1 MDSAAS
7 NPSGALETGPVIVG
21 KDFLVL
27 GPVEVYR
34 EGVAV
39 PVGGPKQRSVLAM
52 LIAHAGRKISLD
64 RVIEAVYGEAAP
76 GGARHSVQT
85 YISTL
90 RHDLGDVIRKE
101 PGGYL
106 LEVDLTAIDAVRFE
120 TLVHSA
126 LSTVDKDPETAAKV
140 LRDALGMW
148 RGHAYADVDGRGS
161 LEPEIIRL
169 SALRL
174 SALEARIDADLALGR
189 HRSLLGELDSL
200 TIEHPLSERFRGQQM
215 LALYRCGRQTEALRA
230 YEQTR
235 AYLADEIGIDPSPD
249 LRDLEQRILDH
260 DPGLELPAAPSLT
273 RRAVMVLEMA
283 GAETLMQ
290 LEPSERASLAENL
303 ATVFETTVRLHHGEG
318 FVQRGSAMY
327 AAFQA
332 VGDAVRTAND
342 MAVPDEQVGV
352 RIAVDH
358 GDVEIDDS
366 GEVSGPPVRRSAAIV
381 AAAHSGQ
388 ILLSGG
394 AHTAL
399 LDEGQPGWLVRSLGV
414 HPIQGVEGPQQIFQL
429 VLEGQEKDFPP
440 LLLDNT
446 PLPLP
451 IDRGAVAGFE
461 LRRPLSSDLSGITY
475 RAYQRSVGRE
485 VVVTVID
492 PLWAN
497 DPGFISRF
505 EVEAQLVTR
514 LQHPHIVPVLDY
526 WRDPTG
532 AYLVAPLVG
541 ATSLDRALDETDLTP
556 ERRIRII
563 DQLGA
568 AMSHAHGLGVVHG
581 AISPATV
588 IVDESENAYLTGIG
602 FVLRLAGAPRVISR
616 YTAPELARGEP
627 VTTAADVFSLGRL
640 TAELLA
646 DDIGPEAGEAMDAF
660 IARAIADQP
669 ADRFSNV
676 NEFLI
681 DLAATRGDSGSA
693 APLSF
698 IRNPY
703 KGLEAFGEAD
713 AGDFFGRS
721 QAVDDLC
728 EMLARQHLVA
738 VVGPSGCG
746 KSSLVEAGL
755 VPAVRAGAM
764 GPAQRWLVTSMF
776 PGSYPFAELE
786 SALARVAVEDPGG
799 MMDEIEHDE
808 RGLVRA
814 LKRILPRD
822 TRLLLIIDQFEELF
836 TLTRD
841 DATRERF
848 LEALVALAED
858 ERSNVRVVVT
868 LRADFFDRPLQS
880 PSFGELLKAGTFP
893 LTTPSPD
900 RLSEAIQRPAESVGA
915 KWEPGL
921 VEQIVDDVADAPGTL
936 PLLQYALTEVFA
948 ARRSDELTHHD
959 YRAAGGVLG
968 ALGTRADEVYRGLG
982 SGGRSI
988 TRQLFL
994 ALVTV
999 QKSGEQTRRRARL
1012 VDLDAIGERSEVAAV
1027 LKAFGDARLLTFDRD
1042 PVTRGP
1048 TADVAHE
1055 ALLTRWPRLAD
1066 WISEAREDLLLH
1078 QRLTDAADEWDQR
1091 HRDEAYLLT
1100 GGRLA
1105 QFQSW
1110 SAESNLT
1117 LAGMESEFLDLSSA
1131 REKADRGRRRRIRK
1145 LVMSGFGIAAL
1156 LASVLGVLA
1165 LISRQEARANADLA
1179 HTHEL
1184 AASAISVLDDDPE
1197 VSLLLALE
1205 AADTSDSTV
1214 ASLSAVHESLA
1225 AHRKILT
1232 YRWPSEQLLAQDLS
1246 SVLSPDGKLLVASSG
1261 GTYIEVVHAESGD
1274 RLWGHDF
1281 GGQGIARA
1289 VFNHDGSQVVAT
1301 YGWFS
1306 PEGFGVSDD
1315 ATESQL
1321 GIHQLDATTGETV
1334 RHHLIG
1340 PRCGVVSR
1348 SQGLTAAG
1356 DDAGSFLAI
1365 EVGNDSN
1372 CNYRGD
1378 RRESEN
1384 AADRA
1389 VPRPSLVNLG
1399 TGEVTELNDIRTGSV
1414 EPPSAA
1420 ISADGRYLLVADEYG
1435 PTIVVDRNTGEEMTV
1450 SGWPLGMSP
1459 TGLALTWAEAGLQ
1472 TWDVSSGQA
1481 LQLITNDHPAKAP
1494 WLSPDG
1500 TVVAEQTDSWV
1511 SLWDTRTGNEVD
1523 RLLTGLGAEGQMSFS
1538 IDGSRIAIPDAFGA
1552 TAVVF
1557 DLEAPD
1563 EVASVNICDG
1573 ATSFREGN
1581 GRMEVAGDVVSVRVM
1596 CPDQEWDTQYHVDP
1610 VTYEVEGLIPPTHGF
1625 RGAFSSDGQIFA
1637 AQEAVAPGFFGAV
1650 ELYDSSTGEVMTTLD
1665 GICVSNGYSG
1675 NGCAEFPNTPFP
1687 DWPWDLD
1694 FSPDGSLLAMAIGEN
1709 DAVIVWDV
1717 RTGEM
1722 TIPTVTH
1729 NTSGPDRSLN
1739 VEFSPDGSRLAASFV
1754 WAPQELWLL
1763 STDDWSPI
1771 TQYKSPE
1778 GAGEHRSPERES
1790 PLHS

>member
-1 MDSAAS
+1 M
-7 NPSGALETGPVIVG
+7 
-21 KDFLVL
+21 
-27 GPVEVYR
+27 
-34 EGVAV
+34 
-39 PVGGPKQRSVLAM
+39 
-52 LIAHAGRKISLD
+52 
-64 RVIEAVYGEAAP
+64 
-76 GGARHSVQT
+76 GARHSIQT

-101 PGGYL
+101 SGGYVL
-106 LEVDLTAIDAVRFE
+106 AVDPSSIDAMRFE

-126 LSTVDKDPETAAKV
+126 LAVAGTDPETGASA

-169 SALRL
+169 SELRL
-174 SALEARIDADLALGR
+174 AALEARIDADLALGR

-249 LRDLEQRILDH
+249 LTDLEQRILDH

-273 RRAVMVLEMA
+273 RRVVMVLEMA

-303 ATVFETTVRLHHGEG
+303 ASAFETSVQLHHGEG

-332 VGDAVRTAND
+332 ASDAVRTAND
-342 MAVPDEQVGV
+342 MAVAAEQARV

-358 GDVEIDDS
+358 GDVEIHDT
-366 GEVSGPPVRRSAAIV
+366 GEVRGPPVRRSAAIV

-399 LDEGQPGWLVRSLGV
+399 LEESQPGWLVRSLGV
-414 HPIQGVEGPQQIFQL
+414 HAIHGVEGPQQIFQL

-451 IDRGAVAGFE
+451 VDRGAVAGFE
-461 LRRPLSSDLSGITY
+461 LRRPLSSDLSGTTY

-541 ATSLDRALDETDLTP
+541 ATSLAQALDETELDA
-556 ERRIRII
+556 ERRHRLI

-588 IVDESENAYLTGIG
+588 IVDGSENAYLTGIG
-602 FVLRLAGAPRVISR
+602 FVLRLAGAPRVTSS

-627 VTTAADVFSLGRL
+627 VTAAADVFSLGRL
-640 TAELLA
+640 AAELLT
-646 DDIGPEAGEAMDAF
+646 DDNGPEVVDDLDAL
-660 IARAIADQP
+660 IGRATADQP
-669 ADRFSNV
+669 ADRFSSV
-676 NEFLI
+676 DEFL
-681 DLAATRGDSGSA
+681 AALVAVRGDSGSA
-693 APLSF
+693 AF
-698 IRNPY
+698 FTIIRNPY
-703 KGLEAFGEAD
+703 KGLGAFGEAD

-721 QAVDDLC
+721 QAVEDLC
-728 EMLARQHLVA
+728 EMLTRQQLVA

-755 VPAVRAGAM
+755 VPVVRAGAM
-764 GPAQRWLVTSMF
+764 GPSQRWLVTSMF

-786 SALARVAVEDPGG
+786 SALARVAVEDPGS
-799 MMDEIEHDE
+799 MMDEIERDE

-841 DATRERF
+841 DAMRERF

-900 RLSEAIQRPAESVGA
+900 RLSEAIRLPAESVGA

-948 ARRSDELTHHD
+948 ARRSDELTHQD
-959 YRAAGGVLG
+959 YRAVGGVLG
-968 ALGTRADEVYRGLG
+968 ALGSRADEVFRGLD

-988 TRQLFL
+988 TRQIFL
-994 ALVTV
+994 ALVAV

-1012 VDLDAIGERSEVAAV
+1012 ADLDAIAERSEVEEV

-1048 TADVAHE
+1048 NVEVAHE
-1055 ALLTRWPRLAD
+1055 ALLTRWPRLAE
-1066 WISEAREDLLLH
+1066 WITEAREDLLLH

-1110 SAESNLT
+1110 SAASDLT
-1117 LAGMESEFLDLSSA
+1117 LAGMESEYLDLSSA
-1131 REKADRGRRRRIRK
+1131 SDEADRGRRRRIRK
-1145 LVMSGFGIAAL
+1145 LVMSGFGVAAL
-1156 LASVLGVLA
+1156 LASVLGVFA
-1165 LISRQEARANADLA
+1165 SISRQEARANADLA
-1179 HTHEL
+1179 HTREL

-1205 AADTSDSTV
+1205 AADTSDPTV

-1246 SVLSPDGKLLVASSG
+1246 TVLSPDGKLLVASSG
-1261 GTYIEVVHAESGD
+1261 GTYIEVVDVESGE

-1289 VFNHDGSQVVAT
+1289 TFSHDGSQVVAT

-1348 SQGLTAAG
+1348 SQGLMAAG
-1356 DDAGSFLAI
+1356 DGAGSFLAI

-1378 RRESEN
+1378 RRESDN
-1384 AADRA
+1384 SSDRV
-1389 VPRPSLVNLG
+1389 VPRPFAGGLRHRG
-1399 TGEVTELNDIRTGSV
+1399 GDR
-1414 EPPSAA
+1414 AQ
-1420 ISADGRYLLVADEYG
+1420 R
-1435 PTIVVDRNTGEEMTV
+1435 PTDREC
-1450 SGWPLGMSP
+1450 
-1459 TGLALTWAEAGLQ
+1459 
-1472 TWDVSSGQA
+1472 
-1481 LQLITNDHPAKAP
+1481 
-1494 WLSPDG
+1494 
-1500 TVVAEQTDSWV
+1500 
-1511 SLWDTRTGNEVD
+1511 R
-1523 RLLTGLGAEGQMSFS
+1523 
-1538 IDGSRIAIPDAFGA
+1538 
-1552 TAVVF
+1552 
-1557 DLEAPD
+1557 
-1563 EVASVNICDG
+1563 
-1573 ATSFREGN
+1573 
-1581 GRMEVAGDVVSVRVM
+1581 
-1596 CPDQEWDTQYHVDP
+1596 
-1610 VTYEVEGLIPPTHGF
+1610 
-1625 RGAFSSDGQIFA
+1625 
-1637 AQEAVAPGFFGAV
+1637 
-1650 ELYDSSTGEVMTTLD
+1650 STLR
-1665 GICVSNGYSG
+1665 S
-1675 NGCAEFPNTPFP
+1675 
-1687 DWPWDLD
+1687 D
-1694 FSPDGSLLAMAIGEN
+1694 FSGREVPS
-1709 DAVIVWDV
+1709 
-1717 RTGEM
+1717 
-1722 TIPTVTH
+1722 
-1729 NTSGPDRSLN
+1729 
-1739 VEFSPDGSRLAASFV
+1739 
-1754 WAPQELWLL
+1754 
-1763 STDDWSPI
+1763 
-1771 TQYKSPE
+1771 
-1778 GAGEHRSPERES
+1778 RSPGGTPRDRCRPKNRRTRS
-1790 PLHS
+1790 C